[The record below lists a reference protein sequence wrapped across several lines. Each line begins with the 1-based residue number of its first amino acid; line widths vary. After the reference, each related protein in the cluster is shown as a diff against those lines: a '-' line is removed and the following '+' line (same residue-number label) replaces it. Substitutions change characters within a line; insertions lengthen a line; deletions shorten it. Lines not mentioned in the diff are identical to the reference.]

1 MTVSTEGSGPGSPGA
16 VMAVSSRDSFGTVGG
31 GAMEMTLVRRAG
43 EMLEAG
49 SPGPELIEHQHTV
62 SPSGIGTPSGMICS
76 GSQVTALLT
85 VGADSLTDLELA
97 EDILAGGR
105 TGTFLLGRQGIH
117 VREGGFRDPLSFS
130 RTGEGGWSFTG
141 LLGLVDTVYIVGGG
155 HVGRALAELLVR
167 LPFRPV
173 IIDERP
179 APSLDFPCEWLR
191 SLYADSHT
199 LIPKGEHS
207 WVVVMTPSHGADGEV
222 LRNLAEMDLRYVGLM
237 ASRAKRQ
244 ALFAEL
250 REAGTS
256 GEWLEGVRSPIGLPI
271 GGRSP
276 WEIAVSVAAQLISE
290 KCKK

>member
-1 MTVSTEGSGPGSPGA
+1 
-16 VMAVSSRDSFGTVGG
+16 
-31 GAMEMTLVRRAG
+31 MEMILVIRVR
-43 EMLEAG
+43 EMLETG
-49 SPGPELIEHQHTV
+49 SPGPELVEHQHTEN
-62 SPSGIGTPSGMICS
+62 PSGIGVPSGMICS

-105 TGTFLLGRQGIH
+105 AGTFLLGKHGLH
-117 VREGGFRDPLSFS
+117 VSEGGPPHPLSLC
-130 RTGEGGWSFTG
+130 RTDEGDWSFTG
-141 LLGLVDTVYIVGGG
+141 LLGLADTVYIVGGG

-173 IIDERP
+173 IIDDRP

-191 SLYADSHT
+191 SPYTDAHT
-199 LIPKGEHS
+199 LITQGEHS
-207 WVVVMTPSHGADGEV
+207 WVVVMTPSHRADGEV
-222 LRNLAEMDLRYVGLM
+222 LGNLAGMDLRYVGLM

-244 ALFAEL
+244 ALFAGL
-250 REAGTS
+250 RKAGVS
-256 GEWLEGVRSPIGLPI
+256 QEWMEDVRSPVGLPI